1 MPITRMLPESA
12 SRPLAR
18 KPEPTRSAWRK
29 VWAALRIVQVRLR
42 FFIILAFAFVV
53 VGKWDVL
60 RAYWEKLTGVAAGE
74 SAQHAISGDT
84 EYFCPMCPGV
94 LSDWPSKCPVC
105 NMALVR
111 RKKGEMAALPD
122 GVISRMQFSPYRI
135 QLGGI
140 RTSPIEFHALYHE
153 IRGTGIVEDMDEKSQ
168 SRQDL
173 RRVAVRAEFFEKD
186 FPFLSKGQV
195 AECSSDLLP
204 GHAPFAARIVSLKG
218 RSANLARA
226 CQARIE
232 VENPQLELRAGMVV
246 DVKARVPIAHL
257 SPFAKALDEEW
268 QTRLFAEW
276 IRTLVGSVRGPA
288 PGTGI
293 ETLLCMSGRRV
304 LHHESQVPAVP
315 ESAVIDTGMRK
326 IVYVESAP
334 GTFDGVEV
342 TLGPRIGDSY
352 PVVRGLQAGQR
363 VATAGAFLI
372 DAETRL
378 NPSIAASYFGAARS
392 PAPDA
397 APPGRTAA
405 VSSKSADDP
414 AIEEALSALS
424 PEYRALARTQKVC
437 PVTGQPLGSMG
448 TPTQVK
454 IEGRRIF
461 LCCEGCES
469 KLKEDPKKY
478 LAKLNE
484 R

>member
-1 MPITRMLPESA
+1 
-12 SRPLAR
+12 
-18 KPEPTRSAWRK
+18 
-29 VWAALRIVQVRLR
+29 VALRILQVRFR
-42 FFIILAFAFVV
+42 FFIILAVAFVV

-60 RAYWEKLTGVAAGE
+60 RAYWDKITGLTGGAVAH
-74 SAQHAISGDT
+74 HAISGDT

-122 GVISRMQFSPYRI
+122 GVVSRMQFSPYRV

-140 RTSPIEFHALYHE
+140 RTSPIECQALYHE
-153 IRGTGIVEDMDEKSQ
+153 MHSTGVVEGVDEKLEPQQGLPS
-168 SRQDL
+168 
-173 RRVAVRAEFFEKD
+173 VAVRAEFFEKD

-204 GHAPFAARIVSLKG
+204 GNAPFTGRIISLKG
-218 RSANLARA
+218 RPSALTHAY
-226 CQARIE
+226 QARIE
-232 VENPQLELRAGMVV
+232 VENPRLELRPSMVV
-246 DVKARVPIAHL
+246 DVKTRVPVAHL

-268 QTRLFAEW
+268 Q
-276 IRTLVGSVRGPA
+276 IRTSAELIRPLVGSVEGPP

-293 ETLLCMSGRRV
+293 EALLCTTGRRV
-304 LHHESQVPAVP
+304 LHHENRVPAVP
-315 ESAVIDTGMRK
+315 ESAVVDTGTRK

-334 GTFDGVEV
+334 GMFDGMEV
-342 TLGPRIGDSY
+342 TLGPRIGDFY
-352 PVVRGLQAGQR
+352 PVVRGLQPGQR

-378 NPSIAASYFGAARS
+378 NPSIAASYFGAARNS
-392 PAPDA
+392 ASEVA
-397 APPGRTAA
+397 QPGRTAA
-405 VSSKSADDP
+405 LSKAPNDP
-414 AIEEALSALS
+414 AIEEALLALL
-424 PEYRALARTQKVC
+424 PEDRALAKKQVIC

-448 TPTQVK
+448 TPTEVM
-454 IEGRRIF
+454 IEGRKIF

-478 LAKLNE
+478 LAKLNG